1 MRIIE
6 AKKARTEKRTGG
18 IFIGTVDHIPLM
30 SKDMGSKEFRAG
42 IVTFPPGT
50 RNRFHVHDRE
60 QILYVLEGKGI
71 VATEKEEKVVV
82 QGDIVL
88 ISAGENHWHGAT
100 SNSTFSHLYIIRSET
115 KTTF

>member
-6 AKKARTEKRTGG
+6 AKKARAEKRKGG
-18 IFIGTVDHIPLM
+18 IFIGTVDYIPLI
-30 SKDMGSKEFRAG
+30 SKDTESEEFTAA
-42 IVTFPPGT
+42 IVTFPPGS
-50 RNRFHVHDRE
+50 RNKFHVHDHE
-60 QILYVLEGKGI
+60 QILYILEGKGI
-71 VATEKEEKVVV
+71 VATEEEEKVVA

-100 SNSTFSHLYIIRSET
+100 LNSTFSHLYITRSET